1 MIGVSLQRG
10 DAAPTRHRDA
20 RLALPVPPG
29 GDLRGLLRRLPR
41 VVGPGADL
49 PRGAE
54 AILIEIR
61 ARLRVRAEPQGFPL
75 PVAVPLLRIP
85 LDLPEAVERVDGLLD
100 LDGAGGGRDLAVD
113 GELLEPPTA
122 LAVGFEIEARRRDPL
137 HARVVTVVRHRG
149 AL

>member
-10 DAAPTRHRDA
+10 DAAPTPRRDA

-61 ARLRVRAEPQGFPL
+61 ARLRVRAEPQGFP
-75 PVAVPLLRIP
+75 PPAAGPLLRIP
-85 LDLPEAVERVDGLLD
+85 LDLPEAAERVDGLLD
-100 LDGAGGGRDLAVD
+100 LDGAGGGRGRA
-113 GELLEPPTA
+113 GGGGLLEPP
-122 LAVGFEIEARRRDPL
+122 PP
-137 HARVVTVVRHRG
+137 
-149 AL
+149 